1 MKKFGYRSHFDT
13 EFLIL
18 LIFLESAKFALINVI
33 TILTMSAKMATLGH
47 LKIKVF
53 SIKVYDVIIFAHNV
67 ANKILSRDSH
77 CIIDVVL

>member
-18 LIFLESAKFALINVI
+18 LIFLESTKFALINMI
-33 TILTMSAKMATLGH
+33 TILTMSAKMASLGH

-53 SIKVYDVIIFAHNV
+53 
-67 ANKILSRDSH
+67 
-77 CIIDVVL
+77 